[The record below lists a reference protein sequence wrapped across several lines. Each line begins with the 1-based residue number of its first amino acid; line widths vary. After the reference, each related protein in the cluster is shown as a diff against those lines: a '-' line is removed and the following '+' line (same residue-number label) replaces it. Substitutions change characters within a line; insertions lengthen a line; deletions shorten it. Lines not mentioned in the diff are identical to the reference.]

1 MVIEVRLYAGLKKYA
16 PSSSSGILAVD
27 VSESILVE
35 ELLEELEIAASEVG
49 SIKINGNA
57 GSARQTLQD
66 GDRVDLLPASG
77 LIS

>member
-57 GSARQTLQD
+57 GNGRQTLQD

>member
-35 ELLEELEIAASEVG
+35 ELLEELEIAATEVG

-57 GSARQTLQD
+57 GDGRYTLQD

-77 LIS
+77 LIG